1 MARLALRHWL
11 GSVLAAALF
20 LLPVSPAIAL
30 PDWIPHK
37 ASQPQQTTARS
48 GSGLQEVAPPGGVQ
62 ELRRSLDKHHPR
74 LRLLS
79 PDDGAVVNAEPLTLE
94 LEISDWPLLQD
105 DDLGFGPHV
114 VVQIDDQPPQRL
126 AESEDGLLRVTLAE
140 LNPGSHRFSAWAAY
154 PWGEAVTTP
163 GAAIT
168 WKLHRWQALA
178 GTQPGQD
185 APWLVPIAPT
195 SWRSGQPLLLNWL
208 IWNAPLQNLRD
219 GDQRWKLRLSLD
231 GNSVLVDQQD
241 AIWLKGPSHSDGV
254 TVQMEL
260 LDGLGEPISPVFNNR
275 VIHIGS
281 RSGER
286 AAWTKNNLRDQ
297 ELAILSGTPP
307 AKAPVQ
313 RPDPEPMAAMTDQ
326 AEPAADSTERV
337 VSSASE
343 SDGSDVADA
352 AETEATETTTPD
364 SDPVIVDVK
373 QEDAVPETSSE
384 ANSNGKTNSNAKTN
398 SKAEQDPKP
407 TVGPETESRPD
418 LQTSDLPVMSEQAG
432 PTIDSRADREPLL
445 IPQSS
450 LGGSARELLELN

>member
-20 LLPVSPAIAL
+20 LLAVSPAIAL
-30 PDWIPHK
+30 PAWIPQK
-37 ASQPQQTTARS
+37 ASQPQQTTAKS

-62 ELRRSLDKHHPR
+62 ELRRSLDKHHPQ

-79 PDDGAVVNAEPLTLE
+79 PKDGAVVKADPLTLE
-94 LEISDWPLLQD
+94 LEISDWPLHQD

-126 AESEDGLLRVTLAE
+126 AESENGLLRVTLAE

-231 GNSVLVDQQD
+231 GNSVLVDQQE

-286 AAWTKNNLRDQ
+286 AAWTKNHLRDQ

-313 RPDPEPMAAMTDQ
+313 RPDPEPMADMTDQ
-326 AEPAADSTERV
+326 AEPAAESTERV

-343 SDGSDVADA
+343 SEGSEV
-352 AETEATETTTPD
+352 AETLKTAAAETTTPD
-364 SDPVIVDVK
+364 SDPVILDVK
-373 QEDAVPETSSE
+373 QVDAVPETSSE
-384 ANSNGKTNSNAKTN
+384 ANNNVEANSN
-398 SKAEQDPKP
+398 AEQDPKP

-418 LQTSDLPVMSEQAG
+418 LQTSGLPVMSEQVE
-432 PTIDSRADREPLL
+432 PTIDSRDDREPLL

>member
-20 LLPVSPAIAL
+20 LLAVSPAIAL

-114 VVQIDDQPPQRL
+114 VVQVDDQPPQRL
-126 AESEDGLLRVTLAE
+126 AESENGLLRVSLAE

-241 AIWLKGPSHSDGV
+241 AIWLKGPSHSDSV

-286 AAWTKNNLRDQ
+286 AAWTKNHLRDQ
-297 ELAILSGTPP
+297 ELAILSGTPQ

-313 RPDPEPMAAMTDQ
+313 RPDPEPMTDTTDQ
-326 AEPAADSTERV
+326 AEPAAEGTERV

-343 SDGSDVADA
+343 SEESDVAEALKTA
-352 AETEATETTTPD
+352 AAETTTPD
-364 SDPVIVDVK
+364 SDPASVDVK
-373 QEDAVPETSSE
+373 QVDAVPETSSE
-384 ANSNGKTNSNAKTN
+384 ANNNVQANSNT
-398 SKAEQDPKP
+398 EQDPQP
-407 TVGPETESRPD
+407 TGGPETESRPEP
-418 LQTSDLPVMSEQAG
+418 QTSDLPVMSEQAG
-432 PTIDSRADREPLL
+432 PTIDSHDDREPLL

>member
-1 MARLALRHWL
+1 M
-11 GSVLAAALF
+11 
-20 LLPVSPAIAL
+20 
-30 PDWIPHK
+30 
-37 ASQPQQTTARS
+37 
-48 GSGLQEVAPPGGVQ
+48 
-62 ELRRSLDKHHPR
+62 
-74 LRLLS
+74 
-79 PDDGAVVNAEPLTLE
+79 
-94 LEISDWPLLQD
+94 
-105 DDLGFGPHV
+105 
-114 VVQIDDQPPQRL
+114 
-126 AESEDGLLRVTLAE
+126 
-140 LNPGSHRFSAWAAY
+140 
-154 PWGEAVTTP
+154 
-163 GAAIT
+163 
-168 WKLHRWQALA
+168 
-178 GTQPGQD
+178 
-185 APWLVPIAPT
+185 
-195 SWRSGQPLLLNWL
+195 
-208 IWNAPLQNLRD
+208 
-219 GDQRWKLRLSLD
+219 
-231 GNSVLVDQQD
+231 
-241 AIWLKGPSHSDGV
+241 
-254 TVQMEL
+254 
-260 LDGLGEPISPVFNNR
+260 FNNR

-286 AAWTKNNLRDQ
+286 AAWTRNHLRDQ

-384 ANSNGKTNSNAKTN
+384 ANSNGKTNS
-398 SKAEQDPKP
+398 KAEQDPKP